1 MAKFV
6 GGLTINEFEENFGTV
21 KSVQRG
27 TTTLSSDTTSITVN
41 INSINMAKSIILVS
55 NYVNRYWL
63 QNNYGSPNVE
73 AQITSNTTITLT
85 TYTYSSSGYSDV
97 SWQVIEFY

>member
-27 TTTLSSDTTSITVN
+27 RATVTSSASVQIT
-41 INSINMAKSIILVS
+41 INAVDISKSIIIVS
-55 NYVNRYWL
+55 NFVST
-63 QNNYGSPNVE
+63 NNYNYMQYS
-73 AQITSNTTITLT
+73 AQGAEGVLESSTSIHL
-85 TYTYSSSGYSDV
+85 YSSLFDSNCYNNV